1 MPLSP
6 TVSEQHVRKIQPLHA
21 LVRQLRAPRVILR
34 RMEHLGFV
42 CDAGDEGSTNGGCE
56 VGRVLPGRTRSK
68 EEGTGEGT
76 LSNRP
81 NSRIARAVGELAG

>member
-56 VGRVLPGRTRSK
+56 VGRVLHGRTRSK